1 MSTTLFQETDF
12 VKPVPENIMKR
23 TKENMEVYNMDLYDS
38 FQEAVK
44 TLAEKGTELW
54 KAFYY
59 DDFRKYIPCA
69 YDQKYLDFE
78 KHPLKYAGK

>member
-1 MSTTLFQETDF
+1 MSATFFDEMDF
-12 VKPVPENIMKR
+12 VRPVPENIMKR

-44 TLAEKGTELW
+44 ALTEEGTELW
-54 KAFYY
+54 KALYY

-69 YDQKYLDFE
+69 YDQKYLDF
-78 KHPLKYAGK
+78 KKYPLKYADK